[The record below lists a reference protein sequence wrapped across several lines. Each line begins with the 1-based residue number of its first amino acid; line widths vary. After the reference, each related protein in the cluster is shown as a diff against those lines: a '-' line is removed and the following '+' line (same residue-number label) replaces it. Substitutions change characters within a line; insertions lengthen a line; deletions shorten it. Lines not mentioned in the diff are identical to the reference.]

1 MDRYAV
7 VGHPIAHSK
16 SPMIHEMFAKQTNQ
30 NLVYEKIEAPV
41 NGFESCVT
49 DFFSASNG
57 KGLNVTVPFKERAW
71 DLCADRT
78 ERAELAGAVNTL
90 YLDQN
95 RNICG
100 DNTDGVGLVSD
111 LKKHGVDLHGKK
123 ILILG
128 AGGAVRGVLQPILK
142 EQPEKVF
149 ICNRTE
155 SKAAV
160 LVDVFGHLGKLES
173 GPFSAFDNG
182 NAGSENT
189 NKECTGFDLIING
202 TSASLSGDLPPISN
216 SVITARTVSYDMM
229 YAEHETV
236 FNRWASEAGASKTI
250 DGLGMLVGQA
260 AEAFSIWRGCS
271 PETNEVMK
279 KLRVL

>member
-30 NLVYEKIEAPV
+30 NLVYEKIEAPL
-41 NGFESCVT
+41 NGFETCVT
-49 DFFSASNG
+49 NFFSASNG

-71 DLCADRT
+71 DLCAYRT

-90 YLDQN
+90 FLDQN
-95 RNICG
+95 RKICG

-111 LKKHGVDLHGKK
+111 LKQHGVDLHGKK

-142 EQPEKVF
+142 EKPEKVF

-155 SKAAV
+155 SKAAA
-160 LVDVFGHLGKLES
+160 LVDIFSHLGKLES
-173 GPFSAFDNG
+173 GPFSAFDEPSG
-182 NAGSENT
+182 GENPDQD
-189 NKECTGFDLIING
+189 CTSFDLIING
-202 TSASLSGDLPPISN
+202 TSASLSGDLPPISS
-216 SVITARTVSYDMM
+216 SVIMDRTVSYDMM

-236 FNRWASEAGASKTI
+236 FNRWARDAGAESTI